1 MRALSLSAVGRR
13 TVEADADGADDDAAA
28 DDDAGGVE
36 DAAEAARLPRLP
48 TTAPRS
54 ARA

>member
-13 TVEADADGADDDAAA
+13 TVEADADVADDDA
-28 DDDAGGVE
+28 DGVE

>member
-13 TVEADADGADDDAAA
+13 TAVVAVVDEADGA
-28 DDDAGGVE
+28 E
-36 DAAEAARLPRLP
+36 DAVEAARLLRLP